1 MFAEPSSRRGGT
13 CGAGLRR
20 AGKGWKPGLCVPDLW
35 AHQTHPESA
44 GGVALEAP
52 QPSPALLGEVQNP
65 GVYSPPDQ
73 GHGPQALILPA
84 CPAPSPHAPGRPLF
98 RLKPGVQRQGCGAQ
112 TLWPACLSHPRCLR
126 RIAEKVH
133 RPAPQLSHS
142 LLTPEPQGRGK
153 GSLSSRVCPWKA
165 SEAQTCGRS
174 GMGGFALW
182 R

>member
-1 MFAEPSSRRGGT
+1 M
-13 CGAGLRR
+13 
-20 AGKGWKPGLCVPDLW
+20 PDLW

-44 GGVALEAP
+44 GGVALEALE
-52 QPSPALLGEVQNP
+52 PSPALLGEVQNP

-73 GHGPQALILPA
+73 GHSPQALILPA
-84 CPAPSPHAPGRPLF
+84 CPAPSPPAPGKPPC
-98 RLKPGVQRQGCGAQ
+98 RLKPGVQRQALGAQ
-112 TLWPACLSHPRCLR
+112 PLWPPCLSHPRCLCWR
-126 RIAEKVH
+126 AEKVR

-165 SEAQTCGRS
+165 SKARTCGLS
-174 GMGGFALW
+174 GMGGALW